1 MTKKNSTMTK
11 KKSKMLL
18 LSMLATA
25 NLADDAEARDWVG
38 KMPYSVRGA
47 FGIKREVMI
56 HPNNVMKSLR
66 KNSETSNNLPSLH
79 RLQGRTLTQANLN
92 RLKKNEQHTLT
103 RTSQKKTKS
112 QYKSKRK
119 RK

>member
-1 MTKKNSTMTK
+1 MTK

-56 HPNNVMKSLR
+56 HPNNVMYSLQPNSGPPPSFGSHTKTESPPKGRPLTKS
-66 KNSETSNNLPSLH
+66 NIN
-79 RLQGRTLTQANLN
+79 RLTKQGRNTQM
-92 RLKKNEQHTLT
+92 RKSH
-103 RTSQKKTKS
+103 KKTGK
-112 QYKSKRK
+112 QSKRK
-119 RK
+119 K